1 MILNR
6 VFLILLSC
14 FLIVGCTDSSS
25 TTTVEDKVSYY
36 DPRIPFGTITDT
48 SGLAGKVLN
57 LTADVSQLDRIILN
71 WTVPPIYTTMNYT
84 VNIYKKRGDD
94 PSFVLPDPS
103 DEATAAPLYLRTSIV
118 GSTFTDQD
126 YLDSSNN
133 PVLEV
138 EQGGTYTYWLYL
150 KVDDKWSEGVKI
162 VVTARTATDTFTF
175 PSAANFWIN
184 LRQGYGSPVSAPTP
198 QVPTP
203 IINYTSMNYN
213 PQLSPSIGSPIG
225 GVAFAYSGNVMYY
238 ADTANNRVV
247 IYTRGLAY
255 NCEVFKTSDP
265 ESYLACTFQY
275 ASAPLTAVNILGQ
288 DSHYS
293 RKTCSNYETQC
304 SSQTTETSCLN
315 TSSICSWKSNGL
327 GGTCSAQQKCLN
339 NPSKV
344 YVYDNK
350 LFVSDSG
357 NNRVVVYNTL
367 PVKGCDKEIIPGSP
381 QPIDCD
387 PSFVVGKKGLDD
399 TTPSYPTSISS
410 LSNPT
415 GITVADN
422 NLYIADTGNNRVV
435 MIKNYADSDQFN
447 CTDSDWETSPC
458 EFSAVLGQKDF
469 TSKWSF
475 KEGSNDGSGLERT
488 GMAMLYDG
496 ITCSPPTNCTS
507 PYTTGLLTNEFNSL
521 FMARYFRK
529 PVEVRVIGTKLL
541 VAGNEEISVNSTL
554 GTSQLRGRVLI
565 WNDNPM
571 VDGVNKCNVSL
582 TLNEFDTNNSCM
594 ASKIIG
600 QELPNKMIIVPSGGR
615 YRDSSFGLDTID
627 SFDTRNNMLFAVD
640 SLNNYVY
647 QWNDFNDNTLAGTP
661 YSSKAENPLGRVD
674 NSTGVSRYLPNLN
687 GICDIK
693 IDNDHN
699 FIYIS
704 DPVNSKVY
712 EIRAFELQGSQ

>member
-1 MILNR
+1 MKLNHFLSLLS
-6 VFLILLSC
+6 VMFLI
-14 FLIVGCTDSSS
+14 GCTNQE
-25 TTTVEDKVSYY
+25 TTTTTEDKVSYY

-57 LTADVSQLDRIILN
+57 VTADNSQLNRIILN
-71 WTVPPIYTTMNYT
+71 WTVPPVYTTMNYK

-94 PSFVLPDPS
+94 PSFVLPPPA
-103 DEATAAPLYLRTSIV
+103 DEASAAPLYLRTSITA
-118 GSTFTDQD
+118 STFTDQD
-126 YLDSSNN
+126 YLDENNN
-133 PVLEV
+133 PVLEI

-150 KVDDKWSEGVKI
+150 NIDGKWSDGVRI
-162 VVTARTATDTFTF
+162 AVTARTQDDTFVF
-175 PSAANFWIN
+175 PSAANFWEN
-184 LRQGYGSPVSAPTP
+184 LRQGYGSPVAAPTP
-198 QVPTP
+198 QVPNP
-203 IINYTSMNYN
+203 IINFTSMNYN
-213 PQLSPSIGSPIG
+213 PQMTPAIGSPIG
-225 GVAFAYSGNVMYY
+225 GVALAYSGNVMYY

-255 NCEVFKTSDP
+255 SCEQFKNTDP

-275 ASAPLTAVNILGQ
+275 ASAPLSAVNILGQ

-293 RKTCSNYETQC
+293 RKSCSNYETQC
-304 SSQTTETSCLN
+304 SSQTSETSCLN
-315 TSSICSWKSNGL
+315 TSSICSWKSNGI

-339 NPSKV
+339 NPTKV
-344 YVYDNK
+344 AVYDNK

-387 PSFVVGKKGLDD
+387 PSFVIGKKGLED

-415 GITVADN
+415 GVTVDN
-422 NLYIADTGNNRVV
+422 DNLYIADTGNNRIV

-447 CTDSDWETSPC
+447 CTDSDWEVSPC

-469 TSKWSF
+469 NSKWSF
-475 KEGSNDGSGLERT
+475 KEGSNDGSGLDRT
-488 GMAMLYDG
+488 GSASIYDG
-496 ITCSPPTNCTS
+496 ITCTTPTNCTS
-507 PYTTGLLTNEFNSL
+507 PFTTGLLNNEFNSL

-529 PVEVRVIGTKLL
+529 PVEVRVVGSKLL
-541 VAGNEEISVNSTL
+541 VSANEEILVNSNL
-554 GTSQLRGRVLI
+554 GTAQLRGRILV
-565 WNDNPM
+565 WDNNPM
-571 VDGVNKCNVSL
+571 IDGANKCNVSL

-594 ASKIIG
+594 STKAIG
-600 QELPNKMIIVPSGGR
+600 QEIPNKMIIVQNGGR

-627 SFDTRNNMLFAVD
+627 SFDSRNNMLFAVD
-640 SLNNYVY
+640 SLNDYIY
-647 QWNDFNDNTLAGTP
+647 QWNDFTDNTLAGTP
-661 YSSKAENPLGRVD
+661 YTAKVTNPLGRID
-674 NSTGVSRYLPNLN
+674 NTTGTSRYLPDLK

-699 FIYIS
+699 YIYVS
-704 DPVNSKVY
+704 DPVNGKVY
-712 EIRAFELQGSQ
+712 EVRSYNLTQ